1 MCGGYSLVNRRIRIS
16 LAISASHSSDLSLSS
31 HQQKKAIPMPCAG
44 RQAAGNYDRCAV
56 SAGARHRFCYHLV
69 NIPIRPLQMCE
80 VERVLRILILEDYAP
95 LCRVLAA
102 TLQRAGCEVVLV
114 RSACE
119 TLRVLEQHAY
129 DTLLVDMDMA
139 NGESW
144 RALRALDSVP
154 HAMPIVVLL

>member
-1 MCGGYSLVNRRIRIS
+1 
-16 LAISASHSSDLSLSS
+16 
-31 HQQKKAIPMPCAG
+31 
-44 RQAAGNYDRCAV
+44 
-56 SAGARHRFCYHLV
+56 
-69 NIPIRPLQMCE
+69 MCE

-154 HAMPIVVLL
+154 HAMPIVVLLSPGNAERQELEALGVDAILLKPVGKEALLRGIRMNVRGTGSKLCYPFSPTAYTLNGVYLSQNEKK

>member
-1 MCGGYSLVNRRIRIS
+1 MY
-16 LAISASHSSDLSLSS
+16 
-31 HQQKKAIPMPCAG
+31 
-44 RQAAGNYDRCAV
+44 
-56 SAGARHRFCYHLV
+56 
-69 NIPIRPLQMCE
+69 E

-154 HAMPIVVLL
+154 HAMPIVVLLSPGNAERQELEALGVDAILLKPVGKEALLRGIRMNVRGTGSKLCYPFSPTAYTLDGLYLSQNEKK